1 MLGAGPLTIRQ
12 QVADIAE
19 AIGEP
24 VRFEVVDAGTYR
36 ADLLTQLP
44 APVVDRLVKG
54 HGTIP
59 QLPAD
64 LGVDAVPE
72 LLGRPALT
80 FREWSQDHASDFR

>member
-1 MLGAGPLTIRQ
+1 MADHSLRE

-24 VRFEVVDAGTYR
+24 VRLEVVDADTYR

-44 APVVDRLVKG
+44 APVVDRVIEG
-54 HGTIP
+54 QGTIP
-59 QLPAD
+59 QFPAD
-64 LGVDAVPE
+64 LGVDAVSE

-80 FREWSQDHASDFR
+80 FAEWSRDHANDFR

>member
-1 MLGAGPLTIRQ
+1 M
-12 QVADIAE
+12 
-19 AIGEP
+19 
-24 VRFEVVDAGTYR
+24 VDADTYR

-44 APVVDRLVKG
+44 APVVDRLIEG
-54 HGTIP
+54 QGTIP

-80 FREWSQDHASDFR
+80 FREWSLDHANDFR